1 MINKFRY
8 KKPPQAQTDIGGGD
22 DSGKVC
28 GAKKDGTLTRKD
40 KLKHKTDIVFSGV
53 LDNEC
58 KSRLK
63 VSFLQVHILGR
74 VINHRIC

>member
-8 KKPPQAQTDIGGGD
+8 KKPPQAQTDIGGSD

-40 KLKHKTDIVFSGV
+40 KPKHKTDIVFSGV

-58 KSRLK
+58 KKRLK
-63 VSFLQVHILGR
+63 VSCFEVYWGR
-74 VINHRIC
+74 LINDRIC